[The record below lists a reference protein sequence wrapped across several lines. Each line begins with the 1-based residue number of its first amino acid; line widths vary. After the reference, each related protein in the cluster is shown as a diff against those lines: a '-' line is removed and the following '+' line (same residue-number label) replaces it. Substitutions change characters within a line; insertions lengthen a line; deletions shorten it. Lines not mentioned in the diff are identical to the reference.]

1 MEHLLNEEKK
11 YMDLMLTQM
20 NELMYERKIVSQ
32 LYNDLRDNVSSLRI
46 AVATVQDQNL
56 YEEGEVD
63 QKVLVIKT
71 EHMDG
76 IT

>member
-1 MEHLLNEEKK
+1 VEHLLNEEKK